1 MKTVTHSSMKLLWRD
16 GCSLI
21 GDVVVFDKLSGH
33 VSGCGPTE
41 AYARE
46 AVRQNAEILL
56 ADFYDLNGE
65 AYLQHVPTGVNRDS
79 QGAPQE
85 RV

>member
-1 MKTVTHSSMKLLWRD
+1 MKTITHSSMKLLWRD

-65 AYLQHVPTGVNRDS
+65 AYLVVEG
-79 QGAPQE
+79 
-85 RV
+85 